1 MENMELLDL
10 FKPGAENKTK
20 IRLFNIFKGLPIT
33 TEASISLIGNSEI
46 TVACNRYQLSCLYHQ
61 RETFIQSPELPYIIR
76 AQVMTINLSKEEATL
91 SGFEITQNDI
101 GNRMNI
107 RVIPSDQLVG
117 IFQIKSHPTKVI
129 APIADISIQGMS
141 VFINN
146 LLFPIKLFRTGD
158 DVNFSI
164 TFPNDIS
171 LKLKKEL
178 SKPSPIT
185 RNSRRILRIIKPQ
198 LPIGNIEIDVRGKV
212 LAMRSEN
219 KGFRHRVS
227 LQLFL
232 NENERMI
239 LSKYIALRQ
248 SEIIQDLRFFSE
260 DLFDHQA

>member
-1 MENMELLDL
+1 
-10 FKPGAENKTK
+10 
-20 IRLFNIFKGLPIT
+20 
-33 TEASISLIGNSEI
+33 
-46 TVACNRYQLSCLYHQ
+46 
-61 RETFIQSPELPYIIR
+61 
-76 AQVMTINLSKEEATL
+76 MTIPLSSTL
-91 SGFEITQNDI
+91 SRISASPVALIEWVGCAIT
-101 GNRMNI
+101 
-107 RVIPSDQLVG
+107 
-117 IFQIKSHPTKVI
+117 
-129 APIADISIQGMS
+129 

-146 LLFPIKLFRTGD
+146 LLFPIKLFKTGD

-164 TFPNDIS
+164 TFPDEIS

-219 KGFRHRVS
+219 KDFRHRVS

-239 LSKYIALRQ
+239 LSKYIAIRQ
-248 SEIIQDLRFFSE
+248 AEIIQDLRFLSE
-260 DLFDHQA
+260 DLFDQQT